1 MPLERLIA
9 SSPHEVGVDPAK
21 LQAVFDRAEQEVT
34 AHPTGP
40 IRAHRASPFHPA
52 PPACMQV
59 VEGRLV
65 GCQVAVARHGR
76 LAGMATF
83 GSTADGAPATNDTL
97 FACFSSTKATMAV
110 AMWQLLE
117 EGKWAL
123 DDPVTK
129 FVPEFGTLG
138 KERVRMRHLVTFT
151 GGFPNPPT
159 DLTDTELM
167 GSSAARTEQFATWPL
182 EFEPG
187 SKWV

>member
-1 MPLERLIA
+1 MLTPGRHLFTPPPL
-9 SSPHEVGVDPAK
+9 
-21 LQAVFDRAEQEVT
+21 
-34 AHPTGP
+34 
-40 IRAHRASPFHPA
+40 
-52 PPACMQV
+52 PACTQV
-59 VEGRLV
+59 AEGRLV

-83 GSTADGAPATNDTL
+83 GSTADGAPATDDTL